1 MWVKYVAKDNKQIV
15 VYICDVFGCMDADSV
30 RISNDAPE
38 GAEWSECYDT
48 EVGIDYR
55 AEYVGAALEAYL
67 AESRRFDMMFFA
79 DVCYITGDEYFQ
91 QATSDRNDYTR
102 KVAKAAQELIRRH
115 PRYRSEVV
123 IEPANAS
130 EMLPDCAVVPS
141 AAPCL
146 LVHASSQEST
156 PPTNASHASPLKNKK
171 DSAMKTNLKNSIAA
185 GAKTAAADEAGN
197 LLLDLVDKVSNGSIG
212 VDRMSPEGRSLA
224 KMVAAT
230 LLLHS
235 TETLFDDTATREGVE
250 AACGLVIS
258 AASRDIIQPRMRE
271 LRAIGLNLA
280 NIGNKS
286 LEATARPATS
296 NG

>member
-1 MWVKYVAKDNKQIV
+1 
-15 VYICDVFGCMDADSV
+15 
-30 RISNDAPE
+30 
-38 GAEWSECYDT
+38 
-48 EVGIDYR
+48 
-55 AEYVGAALEAYL
+55 
-67 AESRRFDMMFFA
+67 
-79 DVCYITGDEYFQ
+79 
-91 QATSDRNDYTR
+91 
-102 KVAKAAQELIRRH
+102 
-115 PRYRSEVV
+115 
-123 IEPANAS
+123 
-130 EMLPDCAVVPS
+130 
-141 AAPCL
+141 
-146 LVHASSQEST
+146 
-156 PPTNASHASPLKNKK
+156 
-171 DSAMKTNLKNSIAA
+171 MKTNLKNSIAA

-212 VDRMSPEGRSLA
+212 VDRMSPEGKSLA

-271 LRAIGLNLA
+271 LRAIGLNIA